1 MTRSLLQISASARD
15 DGVSQ
20 SRRFGAQ
27 FVRDLMGGADDL
39 RLVRCDLG
47 RVTPPY
53 PDAAFMTANL
63 RRDTDRT
70 AIDHDN
76 LAYSEML
83 LREFDTADLV
93 VIDTPMHNFTVP
105 AVLKSWIDY
114 IVRPGRSFVSTP
126 QGKAP
131 LLKDRPVRVIVAC
144 GGSITGPYP
153 QQDFLGSYLRYVFAT
168 IGITDVDCLMLERL
182 GRGEEAQA
190 IAQRQADA
198 WIAQQIATLGISR
211 S

>member
-1 MTRSLLQISASARD
+1 LLQISTSARD
-15 DGVSQ
+15 ETASQ

-27 FVRDLMGGADDL
+27 FVQDLLDATDDL
-39 RLVRCDLG
+39 TLVQRDLG
-47 RVTPPY
+47 RTAPPY
-53 PDAAFMTANL
+53 PDAAFMAANL
-63 RRDTDRT
+63 RRDADRT

-83 LREFDTADLV
+83 LREFDTADIV

-131 LLKDRPVRVIVAC
+131 LLKDRPIRIIVAC

-153 QQDFLGSYLRYVFAT
+153 QQDFLGPYLRYVFAT
-168 IGITDVDCLMLERL
+168 IGITDVDVLMLERL
-182 GRGEEAQA
+182 GRGEESLA

-198 WIAQQIATLGISR
+198 WIAQQMARLGVSR